1 MHKYLREPR
10 TASETHHEREI
21 GTPKNTLL
29 STLYNKHSIRHVAC
43 VDDTIS
49 SSGIRE
55 PVVVSSATEIHTG
68 REREREREISYAFNI
83 CLFKILFGFKIYVDL
98 LRVKSI
104 VDLPS
109 FFRDLSSHC
118 IGKFLVEWSGGI
130 L

>member
-1 MHKYLREPR
+1 M
-10 TASETHHEREI
+10 
-21 GTPKNTLL
+21 
-29 STLYNKHSIRHVAC
+29 
-43 VDDTIS
+43 DDAIS

-55 PVVVSSATEIHTG
+55 PVVVSSATEISH
-68 REREREREISYAFNI
+68 RERKSREREISYAFYI

-109 FFRDLSSHC
+109 FFGDLSSHC

>member
-1 MHKYLREPR
+1 
-10 TASETHHEREI
+10 
-21 GTPKNTLL
+21 
-29 STLYNKHSIRHVAC
+29 
-43 VDDTIS
+43 VDDTIL

-68 REREREREISYAFNI
+68 REREREREREISYAFNI